1 MVKNEI
7 EWQKATFEW
16 GDNIAEMA
24 YFREFLLFQSRH
36 LSCIVCVNYENS
48 LKL

>member
-24 YFREFLLFQSRH
+24 YFSRVFAVPIPSFNLYCSREL
-36 LSCIVCVNYENS
+36 
-48 LKL
+48 